1 MEGTSAA
8 GPTTGLEGTNM
19 AGPSSRG
26 EGTSVACA
34 GACSVEV
41 GVGRPSSRVGEET
54 DSALEDIPGTGGEE
68 AILLRLLLLILH
80 QGPQDIL
87 GDFAEDWLET
97 VDKDEIK
104 SISLFYVIT
113 LCMHFLLLKLK
124 LQSMLHP

>member
-1 MEGTSAA
+1 M
-8 GPTTGLEGTNM
+8 
-19 AGPSSRG
+19 
-26 EGTSVACA
+26 
-34 GACSVEV
+34 EV

-54 DSALEDIPGTGGEE
+54 GSALEDIPGTGGEE
-68 AILLRLLLLILH
+68 TTVEIAAVDLH

-87 GDFAEDWLET
+87 GDFPEDWLET

-113 LCMHFLLLKLK
+113 LCVHFPLLKLK

>member
-1 MEGTSAA
+1 MDGTSAA
-8 GPTTGLEGTNM
+8 GPTTGLEGTDL

-41 GVGRPSSRVGEET
+41 DVGRPSSRVGEET
-54 DSALEDIPGTGGEE
+54 GSALEDIPGTGGEE
-68 AILLRLLLLILH
+68 LLLRLLLLILH

-87 GDFAEDWLET
+87 GDFPEDWLET
-97 VDKDEIK
+97 VDKDEVK

-113 LCMHFLLLKLK
+113 LCMHFPLLKIK